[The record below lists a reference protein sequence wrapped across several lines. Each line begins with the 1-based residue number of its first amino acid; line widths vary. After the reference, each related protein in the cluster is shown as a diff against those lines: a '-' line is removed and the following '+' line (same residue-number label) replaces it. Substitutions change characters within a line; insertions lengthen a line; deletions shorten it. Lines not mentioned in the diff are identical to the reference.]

1 MSRQIIIYLRMAR
14 NWLLLPVS
22 WIEINIMLCAVSVQN
37 AARRHKLA
45 NQFAALHT
53 AISFT

>member
-1 MSRQIIIYLRMAR
+1 MSRQIIINLCMAR
-14 NWLLLPVS
+14 NRLLLPVG

-37 AARRHKLA
+37 AARRRKLV

-53 AISFT
+53 TISFT